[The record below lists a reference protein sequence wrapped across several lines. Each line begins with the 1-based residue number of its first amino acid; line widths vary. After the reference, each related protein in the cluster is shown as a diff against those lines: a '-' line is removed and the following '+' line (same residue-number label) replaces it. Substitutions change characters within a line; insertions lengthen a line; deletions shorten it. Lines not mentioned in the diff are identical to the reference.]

1 MEKPSITTR
10 MNGPYLVKGPVHLI
24 DAEGKEFTLTSDTI
38 ALCRCGHSANK
49 PFCDGTHNRRG
60 SRPPRRP
67 ADGGVEMSAI
77 ALTSRR
83 HRAADDAEAIELC
96 FARGWTDGLPVI
108 PPTPERVARMLE
120 AARLEPAREI
130 TYIAHR
136 AVSVTAE
143 KVAINAVMAGCRPE
157 YMPVVVA
164 AIEGIGDPRWSYHGP
179 GTSTAGAAVL
189 LVVNGPIARA
199 LDVNA
204 GDNLFGPGWRAN
216 LTIGRAVR
224 LVMRNVCGSR
234 PGTLDRGT
242 LGHPG
247 KLSYVIAENEAES
260 PWPPLHVERGFRP
273 DQSAVTVMAAAGP
286 RQFYNQLS
294 NTAEGVLTTLADDMR
309 ISGNLMGQPQLRR
322 RAGRRAHA
330 DDRRRRLDQADDP
343 RVPLRAHEELARPPQ
358 ADASDGRSRPAGRR
372 GAAAAPG
379 RVSRR
384 HPRRGGR
391 RPGGRVLLLHPG
403 LGRQALLPGRDQGGQ
418 AMIEVLDPT
427 VEVLTQPIKFVAR
440 PGSLA
445 GKRVGLVE
453 NTKFNSDRLLQK
465 IGDILVAEHGA
476 ADARLWRK
484 HNASVPAHDEIV
496 QEIKAT
502 CDVMVAGIGD

>member
-1 MEKPSITTR
+1 MDGRAARRPPHP
-10 MNGPYLVKGPVHLI
+10 G
-24 DAEGKEFTLTSDTI
+24 A
-38 ALCRCGHSANK
+38 SASG
-49 PFCDGTHNRRG
+49 C
-60 SRPPRRP
+60 SRPP
-67 ADGGVEMSAI
+67 AS
-77 ALTSRR
+77 
-83 HRAADDAEAIELC
+83 
-96 FARGWTDGLPVI
+96 I
-108 PPTPERVARMLE
+108 PTH
-120 AARLEPAREI
+120 EI

-179 GTSTAGAAVL
+179 GTSTAGAGVL
-189 LVVNGPIARA
+189 LIVNGPVARE

-273 DQSAVTVMAAAGP
+273 DQSAVTVVAAAAP

-309 ISGNLMGQPQLRR
+309 SSGNLMGQPNFVVVL
-322 RAGRRAHA
+322 AGEHMRTIAGDGWSKAMIREFLF
-330 DDRRRRLDQADDP
+330 D
-343 RVPLRAHEELARPPQ
+343 AHEELARPAQ
-358 ADASDGRSRPAGRR
+358 AHAPDGRRRPAGRR
-372 GAAAAPG
+372 DADATPG

-391 RPGGRVLLLHPG
+391 RPGGRLLLLHPG

-427 VEVLTQPIKFVAR
+427 VEVSTQPLKFVAR

-465 IGDILVAEHGA
+465 IGDILVAEYGA
-476 ADARLWRK
+476 ADARMWRK

-496 QEIKAT
+496 QELRAT